1 MSDPKQTS
9 ERLQAIIAES
19 ERAARE
25 TQALIDQT
33 RKLSDAD
40 ARLARAL
47 SELDADLNGEAP
59 RSEGWCRS
67 ERPLR

>member
-33 RKLSDAD
+33 RKLSEAD

-47 SELDADLNGEAP
+47 SELDADLNGDAP
-59 RSEGWCRS
+59 HSEGQCRS

>member
-9 ERLQAIIAES
+9 ERLQAILAEG

-25 TQALIDQT
+25 TQAQIDLT
-33 RKLSDAD
+33 RKLSEAD

-47 SELDADLNGEAP
+47 REVSADLNEDAP
-59 RSEGWCRS
+59 RSEGRRHS
-67 ERPLR
+67 ERCLR

>member
-1 MSDPKQTS
+1 MNDPKQTS
-9 ERLQAIIAES
+9 DRLQALVAES

-25 TQALIDQT
+25 TQALIDRT
-33 RKLSDAD
+33 RELNEAD

-47 SELDADLNGEAP
+47 NDADLDGDAL
-59 RSEGWCRS
+59 RSGGQCRS